1 MNNSYN
7 YVCAYL
13 LKFHPGWSYAVVSIM
28 QVLTVSHPFYAPLN
42 LRADK
47 LVILI
52 IFLPNNEEFF
62 FHGTSLE
69 IRAVSNF

>member
-1 MNNSYN
+1 MCVFAQVSSWLVLRYS
-7 YVCAYL
+7 
-13 LKFHPGWSYAVVSIM
+13 FHYAGS
-28 QVLTVSHPFYAPLN
+28 VSHPFYAPLN

-52 IFLPNNEEFF
+52 IFFLPNNEEFF

-69 IRAVSNF
+69 ICAVSNF